1 MEGDMVSFG
10 NNLEDPWIGSYFGPS
25 LSVPQ
30 KTSANG
36 TKGNVAE
43 ANVGERVSVLIF
55 WRYWIF
61 PHERSPF
68 VEW

>member
-1 MEGDMVSFG
+1 MEGNMVTFC

-25 LSVPQ
+25 LSVLQ

-43 ANVGERVSVLIF
+43 ANVGERKSFLIV
-55 WRYWIF
+55 WSY
-61 PHERSPF
+61 
-68 VEW
+68 